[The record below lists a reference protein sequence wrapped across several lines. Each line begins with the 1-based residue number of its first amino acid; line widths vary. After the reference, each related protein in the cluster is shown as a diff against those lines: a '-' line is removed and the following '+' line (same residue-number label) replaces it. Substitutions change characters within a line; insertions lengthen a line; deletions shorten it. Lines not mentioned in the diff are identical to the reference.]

1 MQGELDFNENR
12 FDMTPQEQVRTLL
25 QEIGKGV
32 YEKDDLLALGLLCAI
47 SGESFFLL
55 GLPGTAKSEVSRR
68 LKLIFK
74 DATAFEYLMSRF
86 STPDEIFGPVSIQ
99 KLKENDVYERQTEDY
114 LPNADVVFLDE
125 IWKAGPAIQNSL
137 LTVLNERIYKNGK
150 TTIRLPMKLLV
161 AASNEIP
168 AVGSGLEALWDRF
181 VVRSISEC
189 VKKEDNFYRLM
200 CNTKSNVPI
209 VPEDLLITAEV
220 YSDWQKQIESITI
233 SKDILL
239 YLTQLRKLLA
249 QKDENEHC
257 IYVSD
262 RRWTKIGKILRTSA
276 FLNNRMQVVW
286 SDLLLIRHCIWSEVS
301 DIPRVTKDILSATT
315 YSEYKAL
322 TAVEHQLNT
331 ISKQRVWKVPYN
343 GNKLDAQSEATKALL
358 PNVEKDLEEAATAI
372 MAGMDRFSHDDNLF
386 VSDFDWK
393 LVATHTDDLKNRINM
408 NRKKLHDERTRFD

>member
-25 QEIGKGV
+25 QEIGKGL

-168 AVGSGLEALWDRF
+168 AAGSGLEALWDRF

-220 YSDWQKQIESITI
+220 YSDWQNQIESVTI

-286 SDLLLIRHCIWSEVS
+286 SDLLLIRHCIWNEVS

-322 TAVEHQLNT
+322 TEVEHQLNT

-343 GNKLDAQSEATKALL
+343 GNKLDAQSQATKDLL

-393 LVATHTDDLKNRINM
+393 LVSTHTDDLKKRINM